1 MSRYEFSFVVTEVEL
16 SEEQRQRVGR
26 AVALAGAAELSDAL
40 PPEAVTAPVPTE
52 DLLLKRYWCGIPP
65 RIEFPGGIFPGIED

>member
-26 AVALAGAAELSDAL
+26 AVALAGAAELSEAV
-40 PPEAVTAPVPTE
+40 PPGAVTAPVDSE
-52 DLLLKRYWCGIPP
+52 DAWHSVYWLGIP
-65 RIEFPGGIFPGIED
+65 RVIEFPPSLRD